1 MAVSKPK
8 ASGKKRNPSNAARK
22 SVQAPGNPPPK
33 ASEPAAAKRTVMT
46 SSEIEA
52 AAKSRDA
59 AKSANAA
66 GEKAAAPPSKDVPQA
81 EPAKSAGSGAVASSS
96 SVAATE
102 KSTPAESKSS
112 SSTKVV
118 SEAKEPGK
126 AEPAKKAVEPA
137 APKSAALAASEKP
150 GPVQSVAAKEAATP
164 KAVDPKTT
172 PKAEKVSSVT
182 EKAKSAA
189 SAKPAAAKTTAAK
202 KTTPSPKS
210 AVAKAKAKPASAPKA
225 APKAAAKPA
234 ASPAPKVSSSPAPAA
249 NIPSNDVFGMG
260 AMFMDPSKME
270 QFFDLWKAPEVDAIF
285 TASNDAMEESVSVAN
300 DAFAKWF
307 ETMTGQAD
315 VFSGAGSRVVAQYE
329 ELVEIQQKKLEDV
342 WQASSD
348 LVEKSGGMSAELVA
362 WAQREM
368 DASQADIEALSKV
381 ESLSDF
387 QEVNARILSRCVES
401 SVAESEKMQNMMFAA
416 ISDSF
421 SAMTKA
427 ANAAM
432 K

>member
-59 AKSANAA
+59 AKSASAS
-66 GEKAAAPPSKDVPQA
+66 GEKAVAPPSKDVPQA
-81 EPAKSAGSGAVASSS
+81 EPAKSAGSAAASSS

-102 KSTPAESKSS
+102 KSTPAEPKSS
-112 SSTKVV
+112 SSAKVV
-118 SEAKEPGK
+118 SDAKEPGK
-126 AEPAKKAVEPA
+126 ADPAKKAVEPA

-150 GPVQSVAAKEAATP
+150 GPAQSVAAKEAATP

-189 SAKPAAAKTTAAK
+189 SAKPAAGKTTAAK

-210 AVAKAKAKPASAPKA
+210 AAAKAKVKPASAPKA

-234 ASPAPKVSSSPAPAA
+234 GSPAPKVSSSPAPAA

>member
-164 KAVDPKTT
+164 KAVDPKTP

-182 EKAKSAA
+182 EKTKSAA
-189 SAKPAAAKTTAAK
+189 SAKPAAAK

-210 AVAKAKAKPASAPKA
+210 AVAKAKAKPASAPQT

-234 ASPAPKVSSSPAPAA
+234 GSPAQKISSSPAPAA

-368 DASQADIEALSKV
+368 DASQADMEALSKV